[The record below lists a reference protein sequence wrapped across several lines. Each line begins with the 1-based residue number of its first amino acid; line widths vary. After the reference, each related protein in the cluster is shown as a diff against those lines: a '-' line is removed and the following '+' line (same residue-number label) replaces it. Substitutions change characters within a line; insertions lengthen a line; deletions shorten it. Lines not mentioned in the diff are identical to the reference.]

1 MKQKSIRCVC
11 VSIVLFLMIFIIT
24 AWINSSETV
33 LENRSFNMEVCI
45 LALLPQQIDYHYE
58 DSTLQAQAII
68 ARSNFCRLML
78 QEDKLFEL
86 LKIQKVFFTD
96 ILGICRIPWKRL
108 EKAVM
113 QTEGQILMHEQE
125 LKIVPYHEVSS
136 GKTRSGEE
144 VFHDMAYTYLKSVDS
159 EMDKE
164 SQEFLNSIYIS
175 VNHLPNTLN
184 IEEKD
189 SAGYVMYLT
198 GDEKIL
204 EGEAFRKG
212 LGLASSN
219 FVMQKIGDEIRF
231 LCKGKGH
238 GVGFSQYG
246 ANELAKQKKT
256 YRELLKYYFP
266 EMQIVHMSGI
276 L

>member
-1 MKQKSIRCVC
+1 MKQKLIRYVC
-11 VSIVLFLMIFIIT
+11 DSVVLFLIIFMIT
-24 AWINSSETV
+24 AWVNGSAMV
-33 LENRSFNMEVCI
+33 LENRSFDMEACV
-45 LALLPQQIDYHYE
+45 LALLSQQIDHHYE
-58 DSTLQAQAII
+58 DSTLQAQAVI
-68 ARSNFCRLML
+68 ARSNFCRWMF
-78 QEDKLFEL
+78 QEEKLFEL
-86 LKIQKVFFTD
+86 LNVQKDFFTD
-96 ILGICRIPWKRL
+96 ILEICTIPWKRL

-113 QTEGQILMHEQE
+113 QTEGQVLMYEQE
-125 LKIVPYHEVSS
+125 LKLVPYHEVSC

-144 VFHDMAYTYLKSVDS
+144 VFRDKDYTYLKSVNS

-164 SQEFLNSIYIS
+164 SQEFLNSTYIS
-175 VNHLPNTLN
+175 MQQLPKTLN

-189 SAGYVMYLT
+189 SAGYVQYLT

-238 GVGFSQYG
+238 GIGFSQYG
-246 ANELAKQKKT
+246 ANELAKQKKS
-256 YRELLKYYFP
+256 YRELLNYYFP